1 MGLQLCWV
9 FDAGEGSMLI
19 PVLGSTSLCWALQ
32 EGMGNVHGKYLQS
45 VAQVASSHLPSHT
58 SRVRAK

>member
-1 MGLQLCWV
+1 
-9 FDAGEGSMLI
+9 MLI